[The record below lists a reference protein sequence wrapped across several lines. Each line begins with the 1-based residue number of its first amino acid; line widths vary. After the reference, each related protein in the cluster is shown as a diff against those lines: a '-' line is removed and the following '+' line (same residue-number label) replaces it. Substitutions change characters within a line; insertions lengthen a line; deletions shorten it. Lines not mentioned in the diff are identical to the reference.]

1 MTVWDIFVLTFF
13 AFPSEES
20 CENGGGGSGG
30 KETKTK
36 EVLIRI
42 PEKTPQSG

>member
-1 MTVWDIFVLTFF
+1 MTFWDISVLMSF
-13 AFPSEES
+13 AFRSEES
-20 CENGGGGSGG
+20 CENEGGGSGG
-30 KETKTK
+30 KETITK